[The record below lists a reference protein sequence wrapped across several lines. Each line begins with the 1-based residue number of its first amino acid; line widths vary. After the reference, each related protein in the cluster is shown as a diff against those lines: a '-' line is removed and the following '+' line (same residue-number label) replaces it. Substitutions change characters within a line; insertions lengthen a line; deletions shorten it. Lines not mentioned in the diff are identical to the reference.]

1 MNSMIGF
8 WTPVED
14 QRRAWFPS
22 EDHPNQILE
31 AAVEARVNPHSAV
44 LDIGC
49 GRTAPNLSKLVGRA
63 GALYGIDVIDFTVDH
78 PEMRLFKNDVGDM
91 RDIPDNAI
99 DIAYSRAVMEHI
111 DNPDEAFAQIAR
123 VLKPGGVYIFVTPS
137 IYDYGSIIARI
148 VPNRFHGKIVNAV
161 EGRAEE
167 DVFPTVYACNSLG
180 LLRKQVARAGLRIET
195 GRYIGQYPSYF
206 MFNRVLFWAG
216 SLYQKAIEKFAL
228 TQPLQGW
235 IYCVVEKPAL
245 AGAR

>member
-1 MNSMIGF
+1 MSGMIGF
-8 WTPVED
+8 WTPVEE

-22 EDHPNQILE
+22 EEHPNQMLE
-31 AAVEARVNPHSAV
+31 ASVDARVHSDSVV

-49 GRTAPNLSKLVGRA
+49 GRTAPNLRKLIGRA
-63 GALYGIDVIDFTVDH
+63 KTLYGIDVIDFTVGD
-78 PEMRLFKNDVGDM
+78 PDLKLFKNDVGAM
-91 RDIPDNAI
+91 KDIPDDSI

-111 DNPDEAFAQIAR
+111 DNPDEAFGELAR

-137 IYDYGSIIARI
+137 VYDYGSMIARI
-148 VPNRFHGKIVNAV
+148 VPNRFHGKIVSVV

-180 LLRKQVARAGLRIET
+180 LLRKQVAQAGLRIEI

-206 MFNRVLFWAG
+206 MFNRVLFWVG
-216 SLYQKAIEKFAL
+216 SLYQKVIEKFAF

-235 IYCVVEKPAL
+235 IYCVVEMPK
-245 AGAR
+245 ARGER